1 MSEISAGVR
10 CPRELYLDLLK
21 KCLTRVLFPDHNLHY
36 DLVTTAP
43 VALADRIQGKDWPT
57 DAETMVGL
65 LRLNSLQGCVVNVLE
80 NDIQG
85 DLVETGVWRGGA
97 SILMRAVLKAY
108 GDGVRRVWL
117 ADSFEGLP
125 HPNAVLY
132 PPDAEDRHHQL
143 SGYLAVPLE
152 EVKNNFQRYGLL
164 DEQVCFLPGWFRDT
178 LPIAPVERIAVLRLD
193 GDMYES
199 TMQALEALYQRVSD
213 GGYVIVDDFGAL
225 PNCRRAVEDFRSAH
239 EITEP
244 VFRIDWTGAFWQ
256 KGRFAATPPQG
267 TFGRTIGAPEEPE
280 IAVGEFNEELY
291 LSLHPDVAQAVRQGY
306 FVSGKEHYLK
316 YGRGE
321 GRRFW

>member
-1 MSEISAGVR
+1 M
-10 CPRELYLDLLK
+10 
-21 KCLTRVLFPDHNLHY
+21 
-36 DLVTTAP
+36 
-43 VALADRIQGKDWPT
+43 ALADRIQGKDWPT